1 MGNFVLS
8 TNDWVKIHNKE
19 GKDISV
25 LSDNAVARFDSK
37 MLGLGDISKSSS
49 PIQTVAG
56 IFDLEGFTTFCSQIE
71 PQFAIPVF
79 LTRFLGWLID
89 ELKKETIEAEY
100 PAGVKVSHPLP
111 FFLKFLGDGI
121 LVLWSSDK
129 MSQRVLQNLI
139 VSVSGIC
146 AAYRETLIP
155 ELKKMVADPPPRLR
169 CGIARGTVLP
179 VGDSADY
186 VGTCI
191 NMAARMQKL
200 PGVTVV
206 FNRRG
211 FLLESPDSNRRIL
224 EMFEIKSVAVSG
236 IGSGELIGVLRSD
249 LARMSPE
256 QAELYQAV

>member
-1 MGNFVLS
+1 MGNFVLT
-8 TNDWVKIHNKE
+8 TNDWVHLQKE
-19 GKDISV
+19 GKAIDV
-25 LSDNAVARFDSK
+25 LSDNAVARFDST
-37 MLGLGDISKSSS
+37 MLGLGDISKASQ
-49 PIQTVAG
+49 PIQAVAA
-56 IFDLEGFTTFCSQIE
+56 IFDLEGFTAFCSQIE

-111 FFLKFLGDGI
+111 FFVKFLGDGI
-121 LVLWSSDK
+121 LVLWNSDK
-129 MSQRVLQNLI
+129 MSQRILQNLV

-146 AAYRETLIP
+146 AKYREALVP
-155 ELKKMVADPPPRLR
+155 ELKKMVSEPPSRLR

-191 NMAARMQKL
+191 NMAARIQKL

-211 FLLESPDSNRRIL
+211 FLLEGTDANPLIL
-224 EMFEIKSVAVSG
+224 ERFQIKNVVVPG
-236 IGSGELIGVLRSD
+236 IGGGELIGVLKTD
-249 LARMSPE
+249 LAAMPT
-256 QAELYQAV
+256 QQTELYRPV